1 MTKALKIFL
10 IFILSIIAISITS
23 AMVLVITGVIKLD
36 KLNLNFDFSSKV
48 SDREVFN
55 TTYDKVFTDINIDVE
70 KANIEINES
79 KDGNFSLVVFDKY
92 DKLKVSDDTEKLNIS
107 LPTKRCHFFCFNETK
122 GKVVLSIPSDYANKI
137 KINSGYGDIK
147 IGKFSNAKMD
157 ITADYGDITIGSVLD
172 IVINEDYGDIEIG
185 SVHNYLNIEDD
196 YGDIDIT
203 SAALN
208 KNSKIYDDYGDIE
221 IGSINNIYV
230 DAKTDYGK
238 VKVNGGSKNSKIT
251 LKVETD
257 YGDVKIGYGKKE
269 NRNMKQD
276 EYKVVINGNE
286 YDVVFENNPTA
297 IDLINMLPA
306 SYNMIELNG
315 NEKYI
320 RFENSLVSDPKPV
333 NHIEAGDIYLYEDDC
348 LVIFYKSFD
357 TIYSYTKIGHINNLL
372 DLGTDNIT
380 VKFEK
385 K

>member
-1 MTKALKIFL
+1 MTKVLKIFL

-23 AMVLVITGVIKLD
+23 AMVLIITGVIKLD
-36 KLNLNFDFSSKV
+36 KLNLDFNFSSKV
-48 SDREVFN
+48 SNREVFN
-55 TTYDKVFTDINIDVE
+55 TIYDKEFSDINIDVD
-70 KANIEINES
+70 KANIQIKVA
-79 KDGNFSLVVFDKY
+79 KDNKFSLVVYDEN
-92 DKLKVSDDTEKLNIS
+92 DKLKVNDATEKLDIN
-107 LPTKRCHFFCFNETK
+107 LPKKKCHWFCFNEPK
-122 GKVVLSIPSDYANKI
+122 GKIVLSIPADYANKI
-137 KINSGYGDIK
+137 KINSGYGSIK
-147 IGKFSNAKMD
+147 VGKFSNAKMD
-157 ITADYGDITIGSVLD
+157 ITADYGDITIGSVYD
-172 IVINEDYGDIEIG
+172 VVINEDYGDIKIG
-185 SVHNYLNIEDD
+185 NIYNYLKIEND

-221 IGSINNIYV
+221 IGNINNIYV

-251 LKVETD
+251 LKIETD
-257 YGDVKIGYGKKE
+257 YGDVKVGYGKQTK
-269 NRNMKQD
+269 KQSND
-276 EYKVVINGNE
+276 QYKVVINENE
-286 YDVVFENNPTA
+286 YDVVFENNATA
-297 IDLINMLPA
+297 TDLINMLPA
-306 SYNMIELNG
+306 TYDMTELNG

-333 NHIEAGDIYLYEDDC
+333 DHIEAGDVYLYEDNC

-357 TIYSYTKIGHINNLL
+357 TIYNYTKIGHINNLP